1 MFFGPKVKNCQIY
14 EDQIYTNVLNIKKV
28 SKVLKLHSALFHV
41 STNKH

>member
-28 SKVLKLHSALFHV
+28 LKLHYALFHV